1 MNVSS
6 KYNPIPKA
14 IALVIV
20 TTVVAWLTVRFDA
33 SALAKMNSMTPTD
46 YVQHQRELHQHSLG
60 YHFVVFLI
68 FGGFYLGAVELIG
81 FVVNSALPA
90 KRDA

>member
-14 IALVIV
+14 VALVVV
-20 TTVVAWLTVRFDA
+20 TLVVAWLTLRFDV
-33 SALAKMNSMTPTD
+33 SAMAKINSMTPAD
-46 YVQHQRELHQHSLG
+46 YVQHQRELHQHSFG
-60 YHFVVFLI
+60 YHFVMFLI

-81 FVVNSALPA
+81 FVIHSVLPL